1 MITVLYT
8 LAVSATLALV
18 LGFLLG
24 FFKKVFFVEVDPKI
38 MLIRDSLPG
47 ANCGGCGYPGCDA
60 FAEAVAAGE
69 ANPSGCTAGGKETA
83 DKVCAIMGVSADALE
98 TVAVLACQGSKDHAV
113 AKGNYTGVS
122 TCRSALIG
130 TNGIK
135 VCEWACQGFGDC
147 VTVCLFDAIHMGDD
161 GLPHVDETKCTG
173 CGMCIIEC
181 PQKLLVHFNKTDKG
195 AFARCNNRN
204 KMIPQILKSCSVGCF
219 KCGKC
224 VRACKYDAIHLVDG
238 IPVVDYEK
246 CTSCNDCVEACP
258 TNVLYLR

>member
-8 LAVSATLALV
+8 LAVSAILALV

-24 FFKKVFFVEVDPKI
+24 FFKKVFHVDVDEKI
-38 MLIRDSLPG
+38 LLIRESLPG

-60 FAEAVAAGE
+60 FAEAVASGE

-83 DKVCAIMGVSADALE
+83 DKVCAIMGVSANAVE
-98 TVAVLACQGSKDHAV
+98 TIAVLACQGSKDHAKS
-113 AKGNYTGVS
+113 KGNYTGVE
-122 TCRSALIG
+122 TCRSALLS
-130 TNGIK
+130 TNGVK
-135 VCEWACQGFGDC
+135 ACEWACQGFGDC
-147 VTVCLFDAIHMGDD
+147 VRVCLFDAIHMEDD
-161 GLPHVDETKCTG
+161 GLPHVDEAKCTG
-173 CGMCIIEC
+173 CGMCIVEC
-181 PQKLLVHFNKTDKG
+181 PQNLLVHFNKTDKG

-204 KMIPQILKSCSVGCF
+204 KTIPQILKNCTVGCF

-246 CTSCNDCVEACP
+246 CTSCNDCVVACP